1 VERRLVSEDVPAGA
15 LFRDARDLAK
25 AVLDLYRGGAPLW
38 HLAFLNAA
46 MARARDI
53 EDAHVL
59 FGAYP
64 EERASSV
71 EPALKT
77 ASQSH
82 RGRLLTREEA
92 GHIWEA
98 RFFPATPLGP
108 TPRPGRAFVQGARLV
123 EALVEFERRLK
134 HPPRQG
140 GHEGRLAKADAPTR
154 LQGVNPQMGGKD
166 LLLSGSEDP
175 AARRR

>member
-1 VERRLVSEDVPAGA
+1 MSEDVPAGA

-108 TPRPGRAFVQGARLV
+108 TRRPGRAFIQGA
-123 EALVEFERRLK
+123 
-134 HPPRQG
+134 P
-140 GHEGRLAKADAPTR
+140 GRGAR
-154 LQGVNPQMGGKD
+154 GV
-166 LLLSGSEDP
+166 
-175 AARRR
+175 